1 MANVGPTANLP
12 GTARRLGRGGTA
24 LRDGRM
30 LGEVIAVEWDVEAE
44 QIEVLIAGGWRNERV
59 AGAETRNATLR
70 MQDIDDRWRLELW
83 RFFNAR
89 KQGDFRFPIPTFDIV
104 TKLASPGAPD
114 ETKWQLIDC
123 QMYSYSGG
131 YSNEDD
137 ILTREVPLSFADD
150 KPLHAFEYGDSGI
163 ITTEA

>member
-1 MANVGPTANLP
+1 MPNVGPTANLR

-24 LRDGRM
+24 YRDGRM

-44 QIEVLIAGGWRNERV
+44 RITVLIAGGWRDEAV

-70 MQDIDDRWRLELW
+70 MQDIDDRWRLEAW
-83 RFFNAR
+83 RFFAAR
-89 KQGDFRFPIPTFDIV
+89 RQGIFAQPPEFDLV

-114 ETKWQLIDC
+114 ETRWQLLGC
-123 QMYSYSGG
+123 QIFSYSGG

-137 ILTREVPLSFADD
+137 VLTREIPMSFRDD
-150 KPLHAFEYGDSGI
+150 NPLHAFQYGDTGI
-163 ITTEA
+163 IVTEN